1 MAHGIS
7 SSRRR
12 GWRPGTPVIAALAIV
27 LSTVLAALPASAAQ
41 PAVAWQGAQAP
52 VNAAVDAAAA
62 VSDAFAPTVTAD
74 PLPTV
79 QIDGVVWTQ
88 AIVGDWVY
96 AAGRFSSARPAGAAP
111 GTGETPRANLLR
123 YRLTTGELDPGFDVP
138 VNGAV
143 YALTASPDGRTL
155 YLGGAFTQVGTQP
168 RYRVAALDTVSGA
181 VSPLSIGANATV
193 YGLAATAD
201 TLYLTGGFSTINNK
215 PHARVGAASTLTGKV
230 LPFDATLTGDGV
242 GRSIAVSPDR
252 SKIVVGGSFEAA
264 NGSTNP
270 GRGIAALDASTGATV
285 PWAMNSLIHNA
296 GSAAGFMGVTS
307 DETSVYGTTYSFDG
321 GGMEGTFRAAWTDG
335 SIITMEDCHG
345 DVYDV
350 ALSDGLMYRAG
361 HTHACATVPGG
372 FPDEDPLFHTH
383 ALAFSMNASGRALTA
398 NQVPTYLSYEGQP
411 APTLRHWYPTFTPG
425 SFTGQEQATWS
436 VAAGGGYVVYGGEF
450 PAVQGTPQQGLVR
463 FASSRVAP
471 NKQGPVVTGGAYGVH
486 AASALRGE
494 VVLTWTSNYDPD
506 DASLTYAVER
516 RGESAPLFTTSVAS
530 TRWNRPVLSYR
541 DQGRPAG
548 SVQEYRVVVSDV
560 HGNSTASDWTAVTVS
575 STDSTEQNVIAADGF
590 SRTES
595 TGWGVA
601 AIGGRWLTS
610 GGAGE
615 FSMADSTANIALAP
629 GQTRG
634 ALLDS
639 VQTSDSITRVRVSVD
654 RASEGGVVSANVHAR
669 VVGSAGYSARV
680 RFEPG
685 GVVRLYLLQGETL
698 LGGKSVVLTGYTPG
712 TDVLVAVSA
721 RGTAPTQ
728 LGAKIWA
735 AAAAEPSQW
744 QITATDTTP
753 ALQAAGAIGLGGSSS
768 SLSTVPVTTVRFD
781 DYSVTDGRPLGSSNG
796 NTAPRAAFSSSTD
809 ALTASFDAAA
819 STDAEGAIRQY
830 LWDFGDGTSGSGST
844 AQHAYAQPGQYTV
857 TLTVT
862 DAAGATNAVSQLVSV
877 LADPPAEIIARDDF
891 ARTASA
897 SWGSAVVGGPW
908 LLRGGDGEFSVSGD
922 AGRIELRPSWTRT
935 ATLTQAT
942 SASTTVETTFSAD
955 AVPTGAGAVSLSVIG
970 RQTTAGSY
978 QARVR
983 IEAGGT
989 VRLYL
994 LRDEVSIAGSGFV
1007 LPGTYRAGEALHVRL
1022 RVSGGGP
1029 TAAAAKLWRDGSS
1042 EPADWQLSGSDG
1054 TDGMQ
1059 TAGWV
1064 GLKGTL
1070 SASTT
1075 APRIVLSISDFQ
1087 ATGAAR

>member
-1 MAHGIS
+1 MAHGIT

-12 GWRPGTPVIAALAIV
+12 GWWQPGTHAITALAV
-27 LSTVLAALPASAAQ
+27 VFSGLLAALPASAAQ
-41 PAVAWQGAQAP
+41 TAGPRHGAPASAK
-52 VNAAVDAAAA
+52 AAITAAAA
-62 VSDAFAPTVTAD
+62 ADAIAPTVTAD

-79 QIDGVVWTQ
+79 QIDGVAWTQ

-96 AAGRFSSARPAGAAP
+96 AAGRFTSARPAGAAP
-111 GTGETPRANLLR
+111 GTAETPRSNLLR

-143 YALTASPDGRTL
+143 YALTPSPDGRTL

-168 RYRVAALDTVSGA
+168 RYRVAALDTANGA

-193 YGLAATAD
+193 YGLAATPD
-201 TLYLTGGFSTINNK
+201 TLYMTGGFSTINNK

-264 NGSTNP
+264 NGSTSP
-270 GRGIAALDASTGATV
+270 GRGIAALDASTGATL
-285 PWAMNSLIHNA
+285 PWAMNSLIHNS
-296 GSAAGFMGVTS
+296 GSAAGFMGIAS

-321 GGMEGTFRAAWTDG
+321 GGMEGTFRAAWADG
-335 SIITMEDCHG
+335 GIITMEDCHG

-361 HTHACATVPGG
+361 HTHACATLPGG

-436 VAAGGGYVVYGGEF
+436 VAAGSGYVVYGGEF

-463 FASSRVAP
+463 FASSRIAP
-471 NKQGPVVTGGAYGVH
+471 NKQGPVVTGGAYGLH

-516 RGESAPLFTTSVAS
+516 RGESAPLFTTSLAS
-530 TRWNRPVLSYR
+530 TRWNRPLLSYR

-548 SVQEYRVVVSDV
+548 SVQEYRIVVRDV

-575 STDSTEQNVIAADGF
+575 ATDSAEQNVIAADGF
-590 SRTES
+590 SRTE
-595 TGWGVA
+595 TNGWGVA
-601 AIGGRWLTS
+601 AIGGRWLPS

-615 FSMADSTANIALAP
+615 FGIANSTANIALAP

-634 ALLDS
+634 SLLDS
-639 VQTSDSITRVRVSVD
+639 VQTTDSITRVRVSVD
-654 RASEGGVVSANVHAR
+654 RASQGGVISANVHAR
-669 VVGSAGYSARV
+669 VVGSAGYAARV

-685 GVVRLYLLQGETL
+685 GLVRLYLLQGETL
-698 LGGKSVVLTGYTPG
+698 LGGKSVLLTNYAPG

-721 RGTAPTQ
+721 RGTTPTQ

-735 AAAAEPSQW
+735 ADAAEPAQW

-781 DYSVTDGRPLGSSNG
+781 DYSVTDGRTIATPSA
-796 NTAPRAAFSSSTD
+796 NTAPRAAFRSSTA
-809 ALTASFDAAA
+809 ALTASFDASA
-819 STDAEGAIRQY
+819 STDAEGPIQLY
-830 LWDFGDGTSGSGST
+830 QWDFGDGTTGSGPT
-844 AQHAYAQPGQYTV
+844 AQRTYVQPGQYTV

-877 LADPPAEIIARDDF
+877 LPAQPGDIIARDDF

-897 SWGSAVVGGPW
+897 SWGSADVGGPW
-908 LLRGGDGEFSVSGD
+908 QLRGGDGDFSVDGA
-922 AGRIELRPSWTRT
+922 AGRLDLRPSWTRT
-935 ATLTQAT
+935 ASLTQAT
-942 SASTTVETTFSAD
+942 SESTVVSVAFSAD
-955 AVPTGAGAVSLSVIG
+955 AVPTGTGAVSLSVIG
-970 RQTTAGSY
+970 RQSAAGSY

-989 VRLYL
+989 VRLYV

-1007 LPGTYRAGEALHVRL
+1007 LPGVYRAGEALHVRL
-1022 RVSGGGP
+1022 QVSGSGP
-1029 TAAAAKLWRDGSS
+1029 TAIAAKLWRYGTP
-1042 EPADWQLSGSDG
+1042 EPADWQLSGTDS

-1070 SASTT
+1070 SAATT
-1075 APRIVLSISDFQ
+1075 TPRVALSISEFQ
-1087 ATGAAR
+1087 ASGVVR